1 MRCIEAFTSFVALNN
16 QEPLAVGMPVTMF
29 ARDLHLWLRKDYLRT
44 TITLEQVQRHL
55 VQPEETEDQL
65 QISQLRVTQDRL
77 EPDKSITPLGR
88 VDPKGK
94 TPKTPLS
101 NPKKRRLVKASKGEP
116 KKTKLMASAISAA
129 KTVKVYPLPL
139 LGGMNTFS
147 FFFKLLCFLLLQAV
161 VQNAPTPASR
171 PMDLEVYGSSEQ
183 SEDEEAIPPA
193 TVEVQ
198 SEVPENNRL

>member
-1 MRCIEAFTSFVALNN
+1 
-16 QEPLAVGMPVTMF
+16 
-29 ARDLHLWLRKDYLRT
+29 
-44 TITLEQVQRHL
+44 
-55 VQPEETEDQL
+55 
-65 QISQLRVTQDRL
+65 
-77 EPDKSITPLGR
+77 
-88 VDPKGK
+88 
-94 TPKTPLS
+94 
-101 NPKKRRLVKASKGEP
+101 
-116 KKTKLMASAISAA
+116 MASAISAA

-171 PMDLEVYGSSEQ
+171 PMDLEVYSSEQ

-198 SEVPENNRL
+198 SGVLENNRL